1 MTTQRHRQT
10 LLRLLVFFFLLR
22 FSFGLAFGSRLLG
35 GCSAVLRG
43 RRQTLWMS
51 NRRWPLL
58 LDLLWRRFLALRGR
72 SHTLLR
78 RRHLPLWRRSG
89 TFRGGL
95 LLWMLHWSRFLFL
108 RRLRCLPLR
117 RRLRMLLR
125 HLPLR
130 RGHGALLGHRR
141 LRYWLR
147 SHRLLHRRRMLLLL
161 GCRLRIRPWLARPRD
176 GLHWGLVHAGLW
188 LSCWLRRWLRSHRL
202 LHRRRMLLLLRNRLR
217 ARLSRLL
224 LSR

>member
-130 RGHGALLGHRR
+130 RGHGALLGT
-141 LRYWLR
+141 
-147 SHRLLHRRRMLLLL
+147 
-161 GCRLRIRPWLARPRD
+161 G
-176 GLHWGLVHAGLW
+176 G
-188 LSCWLRRWLRSHRL
+188 
-202 LHRRRMLLLLRNRLR
+202 
-217 ARLSRLL
+217 
-224 LSR
+224 